1 MSKRSANDTQDG
13 QPFQKAQAS
22 GNRREVPVIDERGEF
37 EDAWEDEIESD
48 EELAN
53 ANEEEENEDGL
64 QSYKAPRTLILIYFF
79 FIAVGMDVDEV
90 LPAIEESDEVPQAPR
105 VYIPG
110 THTLGKDEILEPDDS
125 VYIMRHSMNVNWPC
139 LSFDIL
145 RDNLGDERQR
155 FPATVYIV
163 AGTQADETSKNEV
176 VVYKMSSLHRTQKDG
191 GERIMWSL

>member
-1 MSKRSANDTQDG
+1 
-13 QPFQKAQAS
+13 
-22 GNRREVPVIDERGEF
+22 
-37 EDAWEDEIESD
+37 
-48 EELAN
+48 
-53 ANEEEENEDGL
+53 
-64 QSYKAPRTLILIYFF
+64 
-79 FIAVGMDVDEV
+79 MDVDDV
-90 LPAIEESDEVPQAPR
+90 LPAIEESDEVPQEPL

-155 FPATVYIV
+155 FPATAYIV

-191 GERIMWSL
+191 GERIMWSLWFFGNSSFF